1 MTLKGPITIEV
12 VRDIFSFVRRRLPQ
26 YMRPRRLEFNLP
38 LPKTISGKI
47 RRNELRA
54 LEAAR
59 FAAGFDATARR
70 PNEWW
75 EGDPGAQRRRKT
87 VEHAICTS
95 YCLHVSLY
103 IVCNLI
109 LCIMYLEFRLS
120 CRCPQA

>member
-1 MTLKGPITIEV
+1 MTLKGPITVEV

-54 LEAAR
+54 LEVAR

-75 EGDPGAQRRRKT
+75 EGDPALKD
-87 VEHAICTS
+87 AAK
-95 YCLHVSLY
+95 L
-103 IVCNLI
+103 
-109 LCIMYLEFRLS
+109 
-120 CRCPQA
+120 